1 MSDDFETEDYKVGY
15 GKPPKGGRFK
25 KGVSGNPS
33 GRPKKPP
40 EIGSAVMR
48 ELDSLLRITVNG
60 KEIVIK
66 KREGVA
72 KQLVNKSLSGHL
84 ASTRMVLALQQQELE
99 KAAEQQLLKYRTADD
114 LTDDQLAAIAC
125 GDLKMC
131 LVKKSTPD
139 GANGQ

>member
-1 MSDDFETEDYKVGY
+1 MKSATGN
-15 GKPPKGGRFK
+15 PRKGGQFK

-48 ELDSLLRITVNG
+48 ELESPLRITVNG

-84 ASTRMVLALQQQELE
+84 ASTRMVLDLQQQGLE
-99 KAAEQQLLKYRTADD
+99 REAEQQRLKYRTADD
-114 LTDDQLAAIAC
+114 FSDDELAAIAN
-125 GDLKMC
+125 GDLKVQ
-131 LVKKSTPD
+131 LYREVTPHGAD
-139 GANGQ
+139 GK

>member
-1 MSDDFETEDYKVGY
+1 MSNNDNPKDDKVGY
-15 GKPPKGGRFK
+15 GKPPESGKFK

-33 GRPKKPP
+33 GRPKKLP

-48 ELDSLLRITVNG
+48 ELESPLRITVNG

-84 ASTRMVLALQQQELE
+84 ASTRVVLVLQQQGLE
-99 KAAEQQLLKYRTADD
+99 RAA
-114 LTDDQLAAIAC
+114 
-125 GDLKMC
+125 
-131 LVKKSTPD
+131 
-139 GANGQ
+139 

>member
-1 MSDDFETEDYKVGY
+1 MRNDRKTEDYKVGY
-15 GKPPKGGRFK
+15 GKPPESGKFK
-25 KGVSGNPS
+25 KGTSGNPS

-48 ELDSLLRITVNG
+48 ELESLLRITVNG

-84 ASTRMVLALQQQELE
+84 ASTRMVLALQQQGLE
-99 KAAEQQLLKYRTADD
+99 RAAEQQRLKYRTADD
-114 LTDDQLAAIAC
+114 FSDDELAAIAN
-125 GDLKMC
+125 GDLKVPMYR
-131 LVKKSTPD
+131 KSTRD
-139 GANGQ
+139 GKDGK

>member
-1 MSDDFETEDYKVGY
+1 MSDDEKPDYAVGY
-15 GKPPKGGRFK
+15 GKPPESGKFK

-33 GRPKKPP
+33 GRPKKTP

-48 ELDSLLRITVNG
+48 ELESPLRITVNG

-84 ASTRMVLALQQQELE
+84 ASTRMVLVLQQQGLE
-99 KAAEQQLLKYRTADD
+99 RAAEQQRLKYRTADD
-114 LTDDQLAAIAC
+114 FTNDELAAIAN
-125 GDLKMC
+125 GDLKVPMYRE
-131 LVKKSTPD
+131 STRNGKD
-139 GANGQ
+139 GK

>member
-1 MSDDFETEDYKVGY
+1 MSNDREKEDYEVGY
-15 GKPPKGGRFK
+15 GKPPESGKFK
-25 KGVSGNPS
+25 KGTSGNPS

-48 ELDSLLRITVNG
+48 ELESLLRITVNG

-84 ASTRMVLALQQQELE
+84 ASTRMVLVLQQQELE
-99 KAAEQQLLKYRTADD
+99 RAAEQQRLKYRTADD
-114 LTDDQLAAIAC
+114 FSDDELAAIAN
-125 GDLKMC
+125 GDLKVPMYR
-131 LVKKSTPD
+131 KSTRD
-139 GANGQ
+139 GKDGK

>member
-1 MSDDFETEDYKVGY
+1 MSKDKKTEDYEVGY
-15 GKPPKGGRFK
+15 GKPPESGQFK

-33 GRPKKPP
+33 GRPKTPP

-48 ELDSLLRITVNG
+48 ELDSSLRITVNG

-84 ASTRMVLALQQQELE
+84 ASTRMVLALQQQEIE
-99 KAAEQQLLKYRTADD
+99 RAAEQQRLKYRTADD
-114 LTDDQLAAIAC
+114 FSGDELAAIAC
-125 GDLKMC
+125 GAINVLMY
-131 LVKKSTPD
+131 KKSTPD
-139 GANGQ
+139 GEDGK